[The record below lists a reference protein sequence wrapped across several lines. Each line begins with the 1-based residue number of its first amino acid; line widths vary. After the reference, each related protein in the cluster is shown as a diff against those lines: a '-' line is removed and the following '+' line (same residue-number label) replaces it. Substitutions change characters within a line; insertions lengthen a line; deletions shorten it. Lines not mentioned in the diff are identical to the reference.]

1 METIKAKK
9 VKTINWT
16 ETLRQMP
23 ISSVLE
29 CTIEEKD
36 MLAPAAVRLK
46 MNEGKEYSFR
56 KNAETKTFNIT
67 RLK

>member
-1 METIKAKK
+1 MSTVKAKM
-9 VKTINWT
+9 VKRINWT

-23 ISSVLE
+23 IGSVLE

-36 MLAPAAVRLK
+36 MLAPCAVRLK
-46 MNEGKEYSFR
+46 FSEGKEYSFR
-56 KNAETKTFNIT
+56 KNKLTKTFNVT